1 MADSTPKRGPLVS
14 ESRQAALALGN
25 LFLYSVAMFT
35 LPFVA
40 FFAVQ
45 HIMTEYTPNNRFV
58 QNVWAVVAAVIVV
71 NMVIFAYVYKAYH
84 EKEYD
89 ADGNEVKYS
98 FDDQRPE
105 VETERSSLNLK
116 QD

>member
-1 MADSTPKRGPLVS
+1 
-14 ESRQAALALGN
+14 
-25 LFLYSVAMFT
+25 MFT

-40 FFAVQ
+40 FFAVK
-45 HIMTEYTPNNRFV
+45 HLTEEYIPENKFA
-58 QNVWAVVAAVIVV
+58 QNVWSVVAAVIVV

-89 ADGNEVKYS
+89 ADGNEVVFTYS
-98 FDDQRPE
+98 DQPPPPPE
-105 VETERSSLNLK
+105 TDRSSLNLK